1 MAENKTHDFPIS
13 VAEFCGLAEGN
24 ETVFR
29 TALAGSGTV
38 EENRF
43 VFIFVVFFRINHYYF
58 RRFRAGG
65 EAVFKSKIR
74 GIQVG
79 KRKTGN
85 PS

>member
-1 MAENKTHDFPIS
+1 MTENKTHDFPIS

-43 VFIFVVFFRINHYYF
+43 VFIFVVSLQTNPLLFQEIS
-58 RRFRAGG
+58 GG
-65 EAVFKSKIR
+65 DR
-74 GIQVG
+74 
-79 KRKTGN
+79 
-85 PS
+85 